1 MTTKS
6 GCHGQFFAQHQAA
19 VTHLLAVGS
28 CQATVAFVEPQF
40 APCPGQRL
48 VLYDEEDNLL
58 GGGTITAA

>member
-1 MTTKS
+1 
-6 GCHGQFFAQHQAA
+6 
-19 VTHLLAVGS
+19 VGS